1 MSTQRVA
8 GFLLVSAAALAGC
21 GSDTQPASPPSV
33 SSPAPVSS
41 PSPSPSPSSSSVAPP
56 PSSSGVAHPDG
67 PLVAAQG
74 TDLKSCR
81 DGDCEVILKPKDKIA
96 FEARLRVTYIAV
108 DSVSDDGVTLSAA
121 LPSGARASFSGSA
134 GRTNGISYTVSAVKE
149 GKAVVKFTPEA

>member
-21 GSDTQPASPPSV
+21 GSDTPPASPPT
-33 SSPAPVSS
+33 PAPVSSPS

-56 PSSSGVAHPDG
+56 PSSSGVAHPAG
-67 PLVAAQG
+67 PLAAAQG

-108 DSVSDDGVTLSAA
+108 DAVSDDGVTLSAA

-134 GRTNGISYTVSAVKE
+134 GRTNGISYTVSAVKD

>member
-21 GSDTQPASPPSV
+21 GSDTPPASPPPT

-41 PSPSPSPSSSSVAPP
+41 PATVSSSSPAPV
-56 PSSSGVAHPDG
+56 SSSGVAHPDG

-81 DGDCEVILKPKDKIA
+81 DGDCEVIVKPKDKIA
-96 FEARLRVTYIAV
+96 FEARLRVTYFAV
-108 DSVSDDGVTLSAA
+108 DAVTADGVTISAA
-121 LPSGARASFSGSA
+121 LTSGARASFSGRS
-134 GRTNGISYTVSAVKE
+134 GSSNGIAYTVTAVKD
-149 GKAVVKFTPEA
+149 GKAVLKLTPAT

>member
-1 MSTQRVA
+1 MSTLRVA
-8 GFLLVSAAALAGC
+8 GFLLVSAAALTGC
-21 GSDTQPASPPSV
+21 GSETPPA

-41 PSPSPSPSSSSVAPP
+41 SSPSPSPSSSSVP

-67 PLVAAQG
+67 PLAAANG

-108 DSVSDDGVTLSAA
+108 DSVSADSVTLSAA
-121 LPSGARASFSGSA
+121 LPSGTRTTISGSA
-134 GRTNGISYTVSAVKE
+134 GGTNGIAYTVTAIKD
-149 GKAVVKFTPEA
+149 GKAVVNFTPKP